1 MTEREAVR
9 TESGWL
15 VWCSECHTRFESKRS
30 DACYCSPTCR
40 SRVFR
45 REKKREETISL
56 MKVYVDQVRGNMP
69 RRGRSLEFEALAK
82 LQVQIAN
89 ALASVEND

>member
-1 MTEREAVR
+1 
-9 TESGWL
+9 
-15 VWCSECHTRFESKRS
+15 
-30 DACYCSPTCR
+30 
-40 SRVFR
+40 VFR
-45 REKKREETISL
+45 REKTREETISL